1 MYDQDH
7 DMFGLDEA
15 GSRNHYLIGGATG
28 VAISTGTAVMIR
40 KYAKSKD
47 MQSYAN
53 GIGAVTAGV
62 VGGALTF
69 MPKTKELGI
78 ALAVSGVAA
87 GLLGHVAAM
96 LMNSAATAAPAPAQF
111 GYSYN
116 LGAPVIDP
124 AYPIPGSV
132 QGDNQGYGFGYG
144 YGYGATRPE
153 LVGPPTL
160 VGAGDYG
167 MSENAGATQTKLL
180 GGPSISSL
188 GAHYGATLFGH

>member
-1 MYDQDH
+1 MYDH

-15 GSRNHYLIGGATG
+15 GSRNHYLIGGAAG

-40 KYAKSKD
+40 KYSTSKD

-62 VGGALTF
+62 IGGALTF
-69 MPKTKELGI
+69 MPKTKEAGI

-87 GLLGHVAAM
+87 GLLGHVAEM
-96 LMNSAATAAPAPAQF
+96 LMDSATKPATKPEPAPAPGQF
-111 GYSYN
+111 GYGYGF
-116 LGAPVIDP
+116 GAPVIDA

-132 QGDNQGYGFGYG
+132 QSGSYGFG
-144 YGYGATRPE
+144 AARPE

-167 MSENAGATQTKLL
+167 MSENAGATQTRLL
-180 GGPSISSL
+180 GGPSISAL
-188 GAHYGATLFGH
+188 GSHYGATLFGR

>member
-1 MYDQDH
+1 MYDH

-15 GSRNHYLIGGATG
+15 GSRNHYLIGGAAG

-40 KYAKSKD
+40 KYSTSKD
-47 MQSYAN
+47 MQGYAN

-62 VGGALTF
+62 IGGALTF
-69 MPKTKELGI
+69 MPKTKEAGI

-87 GLLGHVAAM
+87 GLLSHVASM
-96 LMNSAATAAPAPAQF
+96 LMDSASKSSPPPPAATPEPAL
-111 GYSYN
+111 GYGYGYGF
-116 LGAPVIDP
+116 GAPVIDA

-132 QGDNQGYGFGYG
+132 HSGSYGF
-144 YGYGATRPE
+144 GATRPE

-180 GGPSISSL
+180 GGPSISAL
-188 GAHYGATLFGH
+188 GSHYGATLFGR